1 MKHKYLIGGCAVL
14 SLLAWLAWPTVK
26 PDGAAQTANAGSTLA
41 AAQGPVA
48 TASVAAK
55 VGQLAQASDGIER
68 VPLLP
73 LDQSAS
79 ATQSLAEGHLRGD
92 PRTPP
97 LVRASDN
104 PLAASEAELADPK
117 AYAAY
122 ETRQNLRVLAQF
134 YQAAAQT
141 LPQLRQDIER
151 GRQLG
156 IAPEKIA
163 KAEEKYRRIAA
174 EQANIL
180 KQHPELAQA
189 SAQAPGH

>member
-1 MKHKYLIGGCAVL
+1 MKHKYLVGGCAV
-14 SLLAWLAWPTVK
+14 SIMLAWLAWPTVK
-26 PDGAAQTANAGSTLA
+26 QDGAAQTAKTGSTL
-41 AAQGPVA
+41 
-48 TASVAAK
+48 VAAPGPGAIPPMATK
-55 VGQLAQASDGIER
+55 AGELAPPSDGIDR

-79 ATQSLAEGHLRGD
+79 ATLSLAEGHLRGD

-97 LVRASDN
+97 LVRANDN
-104 PLAASEAELADPK
+104 PLAASDAELADPK

-134 YQAAAQT
+134 NQAAAQM

-189 SAQAPGH
+189 SARQP